1 MEESIL
7 EFEETCLAGEESS
20 DEELESLQATK
31 LMLCDHCD
39 QLVSRSTFYRH
50 QSERHIAAVDS
61 EEEQFDPIP
70 FNSSEA
76 TWPSDGAS
84 ESFKEALLQSS
95 GQQCDAGAIGMDEEG
110 DDMDHNPTTRE
121 DSESVSSV
129 LISSCA

>member
-1 MEESIL
+1 MINWYQS
-7 EFEETCLAGEESS
+7 T
-20 DEELESLQATK
+20 
-31 LMLCDHCD
+31 
-39 QLVSRSTFYRH
+39 STFYRH
-50 QSERHIAAVDS
+50 RSERHIATVDS
-61 EEEQFDPIP
+61 EEEQFDPTP

-76 TWPSDGAS
+76 TWPPDGDGTS
-84 ESFKEALLQSS
+84 QSFKEALLESS